1 MRGGTRLI
9 ATFLLAG
16 LTLGSAY
23 QEPGAP
29 PKSAGAKSILWSRTW
44 TGALRE
50 AKVRN
55 VPIYIL
61 VSIGEG

>member
-1 MRGGTRLI
+1 MTAAFRALLGVV
-9 ATFLLAG
+9 LLAG
-16 LTLGSAY
+16 LAPA
-23 QEPGAP
+23 QEPAAP
-29 PKSAGAKSILWSRTW
+29 PAPKSILWSKTW
-44 TGALRE
+44 ESALRE